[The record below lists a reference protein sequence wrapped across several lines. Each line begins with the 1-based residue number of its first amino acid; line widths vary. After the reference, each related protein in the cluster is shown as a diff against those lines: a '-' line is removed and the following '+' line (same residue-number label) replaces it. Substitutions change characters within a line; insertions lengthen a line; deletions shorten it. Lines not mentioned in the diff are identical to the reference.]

1 MAKHTKGKTPPPP
14 PRTPKRLYQSILAL
28 AVIGSMV
35 AVYFYAGRDSS
46 SGMDAEGMAQSSST
60 GPTGPTGMSASNP
73 ALRNR
78 LILPA
83 YPQRP
88 RPITIPPEQF
98 AEPEIRQAYQA
109 AKDVPE
115 ALETVACYC
124 GCYSEASHRNNLDCY
139 KDNHGVT

>member
-1 MAKHTKGKTPPPP
+1 MAKHTKGKTPPP

-46 SGMDAEGMAQSSST
+46 SGMDAEGMAQSSQT
-60 GPTGPTGMSASNP
+60 GIASSNP

-98 AEPEIRQAYQA
+98 TEPEIRQAYQA

>member
-1 MAKHTKGKTPPPP
+1 MAKHTKGKAAPP

-46 SGMDAEGMAQSSST
+46 SGMDAEGMAQSSQT
-60 GPTGPTGMSASNP
+60 GIASSNP

-98 AEPEIRQAYQA
+98 TEPEIRQAYQA